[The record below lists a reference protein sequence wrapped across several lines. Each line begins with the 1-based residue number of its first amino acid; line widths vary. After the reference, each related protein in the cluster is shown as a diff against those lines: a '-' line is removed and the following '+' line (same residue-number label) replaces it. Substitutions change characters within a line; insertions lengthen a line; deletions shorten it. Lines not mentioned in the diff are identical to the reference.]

1 MLLIAF
7 LGFCLSWVLIKFGT
21 LSATVG
27 ILTLV
32 IKMLVIVIL
41 IGSIAA
47 AGFWLRKKISRPAGG
62 Q

>member
-1 MLLIAF
+1 MFWIAF
-7 LGFCLSWVLIKFGT
+7 IVISLSWVLTKFGA

-32 IKMLVIVIL
+32 IKVLVLVIL
-41 IGSIAA
+41 IGAVA
-47 AGFWLRKKISRPAGG
+47 TAGFWLRKKISKPAGG